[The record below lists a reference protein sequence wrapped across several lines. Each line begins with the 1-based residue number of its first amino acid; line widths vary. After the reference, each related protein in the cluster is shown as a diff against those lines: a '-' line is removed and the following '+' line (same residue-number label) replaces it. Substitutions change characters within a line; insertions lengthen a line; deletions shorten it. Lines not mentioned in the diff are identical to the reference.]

1 MTQSESKT
9 QDRSG
14 TSIGPYELTRLMG
27 RGGMGEVYEAIDTRL
42 DRVIAVKLLRPE
54 VVQDATRK
62 ARFEREAKALAAL
75 KHPSIVTIYSIETID
90 DVTLI
95 TMELVKGKTLSD
107 ILKNEKKMSVDQVL
121 SVSLPVANALGAAHK
136 QGIVH
141 RDIKPDNIIVGD
153 SGQVT
158 VLDFG
163 LAKLATSPFESTNPD
178 DVKTQAIGETVE
190 GRILGT
196 VHYMSPEQAQGQ
208 EISASTDVFSLG
220 VVLYEMSTGTS
231 PFEGETT
238 LSRLSS
244 LLKDNPIQMQSLNKE
259 VPQAMSR
266 VVKRCLQKDPD
277 RRWQTAIDV
286 RNELDLIKEERAL
299 GHDGDT
305 ESDVPLPSP
314 SRVRQLVTIVLMIS
328 IAILAYYLGGKPKST
343 IEKNQ
348 NVYEK
353 SQMISGSSIAQP
365 LEAVSIMAPENFD
378 VLDVQLSPDGRTI
391 AMRTVKT
398 ISEVSSA
405 KNWSKD
411 VFFHLRKLGQ
421 YQSTLVKSSSGGVT
435 GRFSPD
441 SSVFLYMSEAMS
453 ANKPIKVM
461 RQDLTADVSPVQVT
475 SLTNEYVGYNSNA
488 AFNIPRGF
496 CFLSNETIALTT
508 VEPTIAIT
516 IDARSGS
523 ELRRTE
529 LHFEFDQRPIHIL
542 EALDSQ
548 TILLSTDRY
557 AEGRYLQEVYWADVN
572 TGETGLVLKNSSEA
586 SLADDGTLLF
596 TRGETLYKISFDKE
610 SKVAS
615 GTEHPVLSNLRT
627 VNTWSGAQFSIS
639 ENGNIAFLEG
649 GIQGAE
655 RSLWKTDSNGAHTRH
670 PFQIDAYEESISI
683 SGDGQ
688 TLLATTTDLA
698 TGMWGIA
705 KGTFRPARFQTR
717 LSFNDRDVFA
727 PILSSNGQIGLATTT
742 TSHPVRQTSLV
753 KFQPSSSTNPE
764 TLLES
769 LTHELSPLT
778 VHPVTNDVLFT
789 RIPIGDTRGTLESI
803 ALKVG
808 ATPRVLISELANY
821 FSATFSP
828 DGNMLAII
836 SEISG
841 QPEAYVAN
849 YGTDGL
855 LSNMALANH
864 HPVNAL
870 SWADEGGGLMSLRMM
885 SDNTEYTRSIS
896 LSGQQ
901 IRLGDIEETGRKL
914 DKQTIL
920 LAYDEIGNVHSV
932 RKGENEKP
940 MNHLQLMTNWLSNLD

>member
-1 MTQSESKT
+1 MTHNESQT
-9 QDRSG
+9 PNRSG
-14 TSIGPYELTRLMG
+14 SIIGPYELTKLMG

-42 DRVIAVKLLRPE
+42 DRIIAIKLLRPE

-90 DVTLI
+90 NITLI
-95 TMELVKGKTLSD
+95 SMELVKGKTLSN
-107 ILKNEKKMSVDQVL
+107 ILKHKPKMSVDDVL
-121 SVSLPVANALGAAHK
+121 SISLPVADALGAAHK

-141 RDIKPDNIIVGD
+141 RDIKPENIIVGD
-153 SGQVT
+153 NGQVT

-163 LAKLATSPFESTNPD
+163 LAKLAVSPLEDTNPD
-178 DVKTQAIGETVE
+178 NVQTQAIGETIE

-196 VHYMSPEQAQGQ
+196 VHYMSPEQAQGH
-208 EISASTDVFSLG
+208 EISPSTDVFSLG

-244 LLKDNPIQMQSLNKE
+244 LLKDEPVHMQSLNKE
-259 VPQAMSR
+259 VPKEMSR
-266 VVKRCLQKDPD
+266 VVKRCLKKDPD

-286 RNELDLIKEERAL
+286 RNELELIKEERTL
-299 GHDGDT
+299 GLDSEYKT
-305 ESDVPLPSP
+305 SAIASSQ
-314 SRVRQLVTIVLMIS
+314 SRTRKLAAFLLIIGV
-328 IAILAYYLGGKPKST
+328 AALAYFLGGKSNSSDQQVIHLDSST
-343 IEKNQ
+343 Q
-348 NVYEK
+348 SVD
-353 SQMISGSSIAQP
+353 
-365 LEAVSIMAPENFD
+365 AVSILAPQDFD

-398 ISEVSSA
+398 MSEVSRT
-405 KNWSKD
+405 KNRSKD
-411 VFFHLRKLGQ
+411 VLFHLRKLGQ
-421 YQSTLVKSSSGGVT
+421 YQSTLVKSSTGGVI

-453 ANKPIKVM
+453 SNKPIKVM

-496 CFLSNETIALTT
+496 CFLSNETIVLTT
-508 VEPTIAIT
+508 VEPAIAIT

-523 ELRRTE
+523 ELSRTE

-586 SLADDGTLLF
+586 SLADDETLVF
-596 TRGETLYKISFDKE
+596 TRGETLYKVSFDKV

-639 ENGNIAFLEG
+639 DNGSIAFLEG

-655 RSLWKTDSNGAHTRH
+655 RSLWKTDSNGVHTRH
-670 PFQIDAYEESISI
+670 PFQIDAYEESISV

-698 TGMWGIA
+698 TGMWEIA
-705 KGTFRPARFQTR
+705 KGTFGPARFQTR
-717 LSFNDRDVFA
+717 LSFNDRDVFS

-742 TSHPVRQTSLV
+742 TSYPVRQTSLV
-753 KFQPSSSTNPE
+753 KFQPSGSTNPE

-789 RIPIGDTRGTLESI
+789 RSAIGDNRGTLESVS
-803 ALKVG
+803 LQVG
-808 ATPRVLISELANY
+808 ATPRVLISELTNY
-821 FSATFSP
+821 LGAAFSP
-828 DGNMLAII
+828 DGNMLAFI

-841 QPEAYVAN
+841 QPEAYVAH

-855 LSNMALANH
+855 LSNMALANPRH
-864 HPVNAL
+864 VNAL
-870 SWADEGGGLMSLRMM
+870 GWKDEGGGLMSLRMM
-885 SDNTEYTRSIS
+885 SDNIEYTRYIS
-896 LSGQQ
+896 LSGQKIQ
-901 IRLGDIEETGRKL
+901 LGDIEETGRKL
-914 DKQTIL
+914 DKHNIL
-920 LAYDEIGNVHSV
+920 PAYDGIGNVHSV